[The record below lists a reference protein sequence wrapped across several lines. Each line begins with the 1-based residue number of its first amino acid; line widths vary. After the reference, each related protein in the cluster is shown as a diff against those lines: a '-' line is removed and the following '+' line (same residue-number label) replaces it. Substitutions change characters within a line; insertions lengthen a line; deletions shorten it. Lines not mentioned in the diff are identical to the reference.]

1 METIE
6 GGYGYTIIE
15 RDETVCEREVR
26 KVYKNAY
33 VRRTIYG
40 GYYSYQVGIRKNLF
54 WFEPIGDSHMFLSQV
69 WASAYAMLQSKGILK

>member
-33 VRRTIYG
+33 VRRTIQVMLMRPMVLKTIKILENTNWKI
-40 GYYSYQVGIRKNLF
+40 YYYLPK
-54 WFEPIGDSHMFLSQV
+54 IGKQI
-69 WASAYAMLQSKGILK
+69 A